1 MILWFCWLACGSVS
15 SSVQCAFRCLRLSGL
30 QHVHFGLR
38 LFGLR
43 GLALPRPSL
52 DSGCQIGGSGF
63 SVPVRKATC
72 NALQYRSSD
81 NRWPSDRHQ
90 PHPTVTSGDALA
102 TVATVPLPACLA
114 CLCMLGLFCL
124 QFISFPSRI
133 NPVAPKKKNSSI
145 SLPWSSHGY
154 DALATSFSQPWHMR
168 AAAIAEL
175 VRGPQVEQKSETV
188 CPGQ

>member
-15 SSVQCAFRCLRLSGL
+15 SSVQCAFRCLPLSGL
-30 QHVHFGLR
+30 QHCI
-38 LFGLR
+38 
-43 GLALPRPSL
+43 LASDCLASEGWPCLGPHSTVGAKLVDPGSL
-52 DSGCQIGGSGF
+52 CLWERQH
-63 SVPVRKATC
+63 VMLC
-72 NALQYRSSD
+72 NNRSSD

-90 PHPTVTSGDALA
+90 LHPTATSGDALA